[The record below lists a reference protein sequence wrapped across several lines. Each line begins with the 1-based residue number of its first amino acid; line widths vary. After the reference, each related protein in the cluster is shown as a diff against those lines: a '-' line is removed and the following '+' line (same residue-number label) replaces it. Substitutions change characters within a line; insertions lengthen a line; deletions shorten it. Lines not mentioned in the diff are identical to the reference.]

1 MYLAKVAMDIVAK
14 KRPADKDGV
23 RIAELNEDSYKFLL
37 WDHEPLTDFWHIGPG
52 KARRLILAHM
62 KTMGDVAERTQWDEE
77 FFYRTFGIDGEIL
90 IDHAWGIEP
99 VTMRDIKNYR
109 SGSHSLSNG
118 QVLPRPYTYEEAR
131 NVFAEM
137 AEVLCSDMVLK
148 NQVSSVFNWWVSYD
162 YKSLEIC
169 PDYEGEVVLDYY
181 GRLHPRHS
189 NGTVRMRMRTNS
201 VRLVTEALLPSF
213 DAKTDHRLLY
223 RRLGVCA
230 CDSAVDDGSFQ
241 LDLFTDYARLAR
253 EDRIQRAMLEV
264 RRRYGAGA
272 VFKGINLLEGATT
285 LERNRQIGGHRA

>member
-1 MYLAKVAMDIVAK
+1 
-14 KRPADKDGV
+14 
-23 RIAELNEDSYKFLL
+23 
-37 WDHEPLTDFWHIGPG
+37 
-52 KARRLILAHM
+52 
-62 KTMGDVAERTQWDEE
+62 
-77 FFYRTFGIDGEIL
+77 
-90 IDHAWGIEP
+90 
-99 VTMRDIKNYR
+99 
-109 SGSHSLSNG
+109 
-118 QVLPRPYTYEEAR
+118 
-131 NVFAEM
+131 M

-201 VRLVTEALLPSF
+201 VRLITEALLPSF